1 MTGYTD
7 MRRTG
12 AAAAADPRP
21 AAGPASPLPTPGS
34 RISVPAPRRR
44 RRAFTL
50 VELLVVVGIMGLLLG
65 VTVTAFDSIGK
76 GAKMRSALMQIK
88 SSLSLA
94 RQYAITDR
102 RATYIIFPDQYRDDW
117 KKDVPNPADY
127 GYIEEAR
134 YQSYYIMNQDSLED
148 KDLST
153 EGRKYYRRVQYR
165 LGRWQ
170 HLPKGVIFDR
180 ESRPQDLE
188 FSPPP
193 YDDLIVFANI
203 FHRPLAQESQLS
215 NNVFVLPFP
224 GLTNTSMTCTQSVV
238 ALGFSANGRL
248 IQNVPSVRWT
258 PMMILSEGVVDTGAD
273 GVEKRYFMQPGSS
286 KFSIEIL
293 PLTGRIK
300 IREIYAK

>member
-1 MTGYTD
+1 MTDYTEEP
-7 MRRTG
+7 RAGT
-12 AAAAADPRP
+12 AAA
-21 AAGPASPLPTPGS
+21 
-34 RISVPAPRRR
+34 PAPRAR

-76 GAKMRSALMQIK
+76 GAKMRSALMQLK

-102 RATYIIFPDQYRDDW
+102 RAAYIIFPDKYVDDW
-117 KKDVPNPADY
+117 QSMVPNAADY
-127 GYIEEAR
+127 GYIQEAR
-134 YQSYYIMNQDSLED
+134 FQSYYIMNQDGIED
-148 KDLST
+148 KTT
-153 EGRKYYRRVQYR
+153 EEGKILVRRVQYR

-180 ESRPQDLE
+180 DSRPQDLE
-188 FSPPP
+188 FSPMP
-193 YDDLIVFANI
+193 YDDLFVFANV
-203 FHRPLAQESQLS
+203 FHRPLGQEPQLS

-224 GLTNTSMTCTQSVV
+224 GLTNTSQTCTQSVV

-258 PMMILSEGVVDTGAD
+258 PMMILSEGVAETDEN

>member
-1 MTGYTD
+1 
-7 MRRTG
+7 MRPG
-12 AAAAADPRP
+12 LAPRP
-21 AAGPASPLPTPGS
+21 SSPAS
-34 RISVPAPRRR
+34 RARRR
-44 RRAFTL
+44 GFTL

-65 VTVTAFDSIGK
+65 VTVTAFDAIGK
-76 GAKMRSALMQIK
+76 GAKMRSALMELK

-102 RATYIIFPDQYRDDW
+102 RATYIIFPDQYRVNW
-117 KKDVPNPADY
+117 QAMVPNPDDY
-127 GYIEEAR
+127 GYIQEAR

-153 EGRKYYRRVQYR
+153 EEKKFYRRVQYR

-170 HLPKGVIFDR
+170 HLPKGIVFDR

-188 FSPPP
+188 FSPPMLDDMVP
-193 YDDLIVFANI
+193 YANI
-203 FHRPLAQESQLS
+203 FHRPLSQEPQFS
-215 NNVFVLPFP
+215 NNVLVLPFP

-248 IQNVPSVRWT
+248 IQNVQSVRWT
-258 PMMILSEGVVDTGAD
+258 PMFILSEGAVDTTED